1 MHAISFFII
10 LWIVCLVSWFAW
22 TCLFVIWNK
31 CIVIKS
37 YLNTYISVSSQQTGL
52 MKECSIRV
60 LEEVAVVFN
69 RVECSESPALP
80 AGLFLVWALDSPL
93 LSSHCLQSSPF
104 RRALS
109 SRLSVIMETRVLLS
123 PWQVRFSAPDT
134 SEVRIHTIA
143 CLDYEITGALVL
155 YGRSV

>member
-1 MHAISFFII
+1 MHAISFLII

-52 MKECSIRV
+52 MQEYSIRV
-60 LEEVAVVFN
+60 LVAVVFN

-109 SRLSVIMETRVLLS
+109 SRLSVIMENCVLLS

-134 SEVRIHTIA
+134 SEVRIHTT

-155 YGRSV
+155 YSRSV